1 MQYRVLWQKAIVEEI
16 IDETPRAK
24 TFHLRVD
31 DRPPFRSG
39 QHYDVRLTAPDG
51 YQAQRSYSIASAPE
65 SEGVID
71 LTIEIIENGEVSPFF
86 HQVVEVG
93 DEIEMRGP
101 IGGPFTWSS
110 DAGGPLLLLA
120 GGSGIV
126 PLMSMLRHRRAIGS
140 SVRTALIYSARTAIN
155 VIYQGELEN
164 FDSQDEEL
172 ESIITLT
179 REDDEGW
186 TGERGRV
193 STGLIDRALTFLG
206 TTDAKV
212 YACGP
217 DGFVEAAAA
226 LALAARVPFQS
237 IRTERF
243 GPSGAWP
250 SGRQQRRSGPLP
262 L

>member
-1 MQYRVLWQKAIVEEI
+1 MQHRVLWQKAIVEEI

-24 TFHLRVD
+24 SFRLRID

-86 HQVVEVG
+86 HQVVKVG

-101 IGGPFTWSS
+101 IGGPFTWTS
-110 DAGGPLLLLA
+110 DTGGPLLLLA
-120 GGSGIV
+120 GGSGVV
-126 PLMSMLRHRRAIGS
+126 PLMSMLRHRRAAGS
-140 SVRTALIYSARTAIN
+140 SVRTILIYSARTTVD
-155 VIYQGELEN
+155 VIYRDELGN
-164 FDSQDEEL
+164 FASEE
-172 ESIITLT
+172 EEVRSTITLT
-179 REDDEGW
+179 REDDAGW
-186 TGERGRV
+186 IGERGRV
-193 STGLIDRALTFLG
+193 STRLIDDALAFLE
-206 TTDAKV
+206 TTDANV
-212 YACGP
+212 FVCGP

-226 LALAARVPFQS
+226 LVLAAGVPFQS

-243 GPSGAWP
+243 GPSGT
-250 SGRQQRRSGPLP
+250 
-262 L
+262 

>member
-1 MQYRVLWQKAIVEEI
+1 MQQRILWQKAIVEKI
-16 IDETPRAK
+16 IHETSRAK
-24 TFHLRVD
+24 TFRLRIS

-86 HQVVEVG
+86 HQIVEVG

-101 IGGPFTWSS
+101 IGGPFSWSS
-110 DAGGPLLLLA
+110 AEEGPLLLLA

-126 PLMSMLRHRRAIGS
+126 PLMSMLRHRIATGS
-140 SVRTALIYSARTAIN
+140 QVRTALIYSARTLVD
-155 VIYQGELEN
+155 VIYRTELEE
-164 FDSQDEEL
+164 FASQDAEMRPVV
-172 ESIITLT
+172 TLT
-179 REDDEGW
+179 RETDAAW
-186 TGERGRV
+186 SGERGRV
-193 STGLIDRALTFLG
+193 TDGLVDDALAFL
-206 TTDAKV
+206 DATPARV
-212 YACGP
+212 FVCGP

-226 LALAARVPFQS
+226 ITLAAGIPFQS

-243 GPSGAWP
+243 GPSGT
-250 SGRQQRRSGPLP
+250 
-262 L
+262 

>member
-1 MQYRVLWQKAIVEEI
+1 VQQRILWQKAIVEEI
-16 IDETPRAK
+16 IHETPRAK
-24 TFHLRVD
+24 TFRLRVD
-31 DRPPFRSG
+31 DRPPFRAG

-65 SEGVID
+65 SEDVID

-110 DAGGPLLLLA
+110 AEDGPLLLLA

-126 PLMSMLRHRRAIGS
+126 PLMSMLRHRRSAGS
-140 SVRTALIYSARTAIN
+140 SVRTALVYSARTMID
-155 VIYQGELEN
+155 VIYRDELDD
-164 FDSQDEEL
+164 FASRDSEVR
-172 ESIITLT
+172 SIITLT
-179 REDDEGW
+179 RETKASWNGV
-186 TGERGRV
+186 RGRV
-193 STGLIDRALTFLG
+193 TARLIDDALAYLRSTSVRVF
-206 TTDAKV
+206 
-212 YACGP
+212 ACGP

-226 LALAARVPFQS
+226 LTLAAGVPFQS

-243 GPSGAWP
+243 GPSGI
-250 SGRQQRRSGPLP
+250 
-262 L
+262 